1 MSRRHWVADSSRPRW
16 GIWGE
21 LKLWRQIENERFSYV
36 CQVIWIVRVW
46 DIFQLNSFAVSPQ
59 STNFYFLQTMSSTS
73 PNSEMGF
80 DSEDSEI
87 YYIAEVETEGI
98 DESRLSISQTSSGD
112 ANLIYMLTTLWST
125 KSGQS
130 NAIRMWTLTRTRTN
144 SEWKTRRQHR
154 SEQIVKL
161 QRVACVYYFRAFFAL
176 ALKYTFVLT
185 LKSVRFHELF

>member
-1 MSRRHWVADSSRPRW
+1 
-16 GIWGE
+16 
-21 LKLWRQIENERFSYV
+21 
-36 CQVIWIVRVW
+36 
-46 DIFQLNSFAVSPQ
+46 
-59 STNFYFLQTMSSTS
+59 MSSTLS
-73 PNSEMGF
+73 DSEMSF

-144 SEWKTRRQHR
+144 SE
-154 SEQIVKL
+154 
-161 QRVACVYYFRAFFAL
+161 
-176 ALKYTFVLT
+176 
-185 LKSVRFHELF
+185 